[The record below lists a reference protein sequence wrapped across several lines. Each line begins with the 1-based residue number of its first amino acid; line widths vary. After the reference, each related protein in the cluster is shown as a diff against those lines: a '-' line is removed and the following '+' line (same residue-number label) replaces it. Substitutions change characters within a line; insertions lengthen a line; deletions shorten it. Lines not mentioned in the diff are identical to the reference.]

1 MIIIVELEIVSKVL
15 IDVEIEVELD
25 VISFGIN

>member
-1 MIIIVELEIVSKVL
+1 MIIIVELEIASKVL
-15 IDVEIEVELD
+15 IEVVIEVELD